1 VVKMVGTAWSH
12 CCLGIVL
19 PMSSSGE
26 SHHIF
31 LHNLDYVL
39 GCSSVSNDDYQMD
52 GQTDYA

>member
-1 VVKMVGTAWSH
+1 MVGTAWSH